1 MENVAQAMM
10 AIEDPRQSF
19 ANELG
24 ATASAL
30 QDLSPDMLRMVL
42 RCILFVGAHIVIDN
56 PTAVSQTTEKM
67 FEMFSQPKESREADI
82 NQLADAIFNIG
93 AKQQ

>member
-10 AIEDPRQSF
+10 AIDDPKQSF
-19 ANELG
+19 ANEMA

-30 QDLSPDMLRMVL
+30 QDLSPDMLRTAL

-56 PTAVSQTTEKM
+56 PVAVSQTTEKIA
-67 FEMFSQPKESREADI
+67 EVFSMNKEARDI
-82 NQLADAIFNIG
+82 EIRGLADAIFSIG
-93 AKQQ
+93 AKA